1 MVLKMR
7 QLKIRRQIT
16 NRKESTSLEKY
27 LNDVSK
33 FDVLK
38 VDEEV
43 EAFKELELLNSENKK
58 LPDQFNE
65 IDDETKKKLKQ

>member
-1 MVLKMR
+1 MR